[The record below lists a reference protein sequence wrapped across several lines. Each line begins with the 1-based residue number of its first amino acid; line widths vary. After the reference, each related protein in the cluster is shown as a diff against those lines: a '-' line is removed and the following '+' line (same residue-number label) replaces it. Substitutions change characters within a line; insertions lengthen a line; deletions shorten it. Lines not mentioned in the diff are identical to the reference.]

1 VQESGQDLDQGTN
14 TGPILIVGYG
24 NRLRCDDGAGPAVAD
39 AIAPWVDASRLGGR
53 VTVIEAHQLLPEL
66 AAELAIAAAVLFVDA
81 ALTPSTDPALP
92 PVAAP
97 VPLAWS
103 ETAAPTVGHGSQPVD
118 LLALAKALYDRAP
131 AAWILPI
138 PVADFCFSDRPSAA
152 GQVAIDAAIVQVKR
166 FIAQRLQAEELDRSK
181 NR

>member
-1 VQESGQDLDQGTN
+1 MQESGQGSK

-39 AIAPWVDASRLGGR
+39 AIARWVDASGLAER

-66 AAELAIAAAVLFVDA
+66 AADLATAAAVLFIDA
-81 ALTPSTDPALP
+81 AMDPALS

-103 ETAAPTVGHGSQPVD
+103 ATTAPTVGHGSQPMD
-118 LLALAKALYDRAP
+118 LLALTSALYDRTP

-138 PVADFCFSDRPSAA
+138 PVADFCFSDHPSAA

-166 FIAQRLQAEELDRSK
+166 FIEQQLQPEVLNRSGAM
-181 NR
+181 

>member
-1 VQESGQDLDQGTN
+1 MQESGQALDQGAK

-39 AIAPWVDASRLGGR
+39 AIARWVEASGLARR

-66 AAELAIAAAVLFVDA
+66 AADLAIAAAVLFIDA
-81 ALTPSTDPALP
+81 AMAADLSPVVAPEPLDCSGLT
-92 PVAAP
+92 
-97 VPLAWS
+97 
-103 ETAAPTVGHGSQPVD
+103 APTIGHGSQPVD

-138 PVADFCFSDRPSAA
+138 PVADFSFSDRPSAA
-152 GQVAIDAAIVQVKR
+152 GQVAIDAAIAQVKR
-166 FIAQRLQAEELDRSK
+166 FIHEQLPLDAPRSA
-181 NR
+181 RPVEGL

>member
-1 VQESGQDLDQGTN
+1 MQESGQESN

-39 AIAPWVDASRLGGR
+39 AIARWVDARGLGAW

-66 AAELAIAAAVLFVDA
+66 AVDLATAAAVLFVDA
-81 ALTPSTDPALP
+81 AVDPALP

-97 VPLAWS
+97 VPLDCS
-103 ETAAPTVGHGSQPVD
+103 DLAAPTVGHGSQPMD
-118 LLALAKALYDRAP
+118 LLALAKGLYDRAP

-152 GQVAIDAAIVQVKR
+152 GQVAIDAAIAQVQR
-166 FIAQRLQAEELDRSK
+166 FIGEQLQLDMPRSTPPLQGL
-181 NR
+181 